1 MKNLMAVNV
10 FEPQDNICH
19 KEAHL
24 ILSESPPSFEMES
37 QITTVQIF
45 HHQIETFFTLKSSL
59 NADDEGVFQ
68 LP

>member
-10 FEPQDNICH
+10 FEPQDNIGH

-24 ILSESPPSFEMES
+24 IFSESPPSFEMES
-37 QITTVQIF
+37 QITTVQIL
-45 HHQIETFFTLKSSL
+45 HHQIETLFTLKSSL
-59 NADDEGVFQ
+59 NADDEGVFK

>member
-10 FEPQDNICH
+10 LQPQDNIGH
-19 KEAHL
+19 KKANL

-37 QITTVQIF
+37 QITAVQIF
-45 HHQIETFFTLKSSL
+45 HYQIETFFTLKSSL
-59 NADDEGVFQ
+59 NADDKGVFQ